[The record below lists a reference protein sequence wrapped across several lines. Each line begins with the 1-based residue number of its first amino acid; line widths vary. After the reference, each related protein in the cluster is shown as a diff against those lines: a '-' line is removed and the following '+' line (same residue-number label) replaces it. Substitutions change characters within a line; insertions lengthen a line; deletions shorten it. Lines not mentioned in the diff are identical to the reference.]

1 MRLRFR
7 PEAVSDLE
15 EIHDFIAEDNPS
27 KAKEFITFLRSKC
40 QVLADSP
47 FAGRARP
54 EIRHELRSFP
64 VKRYVIL
71 YRVLDDFVEIVSV
84 VHGSRDIEGLWDD
97 V

>member
-7 PEAVSDLE
+7 PEAVTDLE
-15 EIHDFIAEDNPS
+15 EIYDFVAADNPS
-27 KAKEFITFLRSKC
+27 KAQEFITFLRNKC
-40 QVLADSP
+40 QILADSH

-54 EIRHELRSFP
+54 EIRHDLRSFP

>member
-7 PEAVSDLE
+7 PEAVTDLE
-15 EIHDFIAEDNPS
+15 EIHDFIAADNPS
-27 KAKEFITFLRSKC
+27 KAKEFIIFLRNKC
-40 QVLADSP
+40 QILADSP

-54 EIRHELRSFP
+54 EIRHDLRSFP

-71 YRVLDDFVEIVSV
+71 YRVLDDCVEIVSV
-84 VHGSRDIEGLWDD
+84 IHGSRDIEGLWDD